1 MTGRAASMGRGII
14 DDVAARIVDDMAE
27 CVTRRLAAQGGDP
40 ALPQKPVGGLSLAAT
55 SPLGPFEEAL
65 LEEVDMREPS
75 FTLTAGPTAATPRT
89 LQALGQPIMFDY
101 DPLFLEK
108 FRELDRKVG
117 ELMRSSSD
125 IVLMQGEAVL
135 GLEAAARGLTRPG
148 MKALNLVSGVYAAWF
163 GDWLAEYGA
172 EVVEVRVP
180 YDEAVEP
187 EAVRQALADN
197 PDVELVAVVQSET
210 PSGIHNPVGEI
221 AAAVKEAGALLLVD
235 AVSALGCEEVLVDE
249 WGIDVCVAGP
259 QKCLAGPPGMSLI
272 SVSSA
277 AWEAME
283 RNPNAPRGSFLSLL
297 DWKERWV
304 DTDRTKFLY
313 TPSVVDVNG
322 VDSVVDQVLEEGLD
336 RCIARHQAA
345 ARAVRAGVQAMGL
358 ELWPRQ
364 ERYAA
369 GCVTAIR
376 VPEGIS
382 RARTL
387 EHIRERYGVMLSGGY
402 GELSDKLFR
411 IGHMGPAAD
420 SLYPAVAVAALG
432 RGLKDLGA
440 DVQIGAG
447 VEATLEAIG
456 EAAERMVAPA

>member
-1 MTGRAASMGRGII
+1 MR
-14 DDVAARIVDDMAE
+14 
-27 CVTRRLAAQGGDP
+27 DP
-40 ALPQKPVGGLSLAAT
+40 T
-55 SPLGPFEEAL
+55 
-65 LEEVDMREPS
+65 
-75 FTLTAGPTAATPRT
+75 FTLTAGPTAATART
-89 LQALGQPIMFDY
+89 LQALGQPILFDY
-101 DPLFLEK
+101 DPVFLEK
-108 FRELDRKVG
+108 FRELERKVA
-117 ELMRSSSD
+117 ELMGSSED

-135 GLEAAARGLTRPG
+135 GLEAAARALTRPG

-163 GDWLAEYGA
+163 GDWLREYGA
-172 EVVEVRVP
+172 EVVEVHVP
-180 YDEAVEP
+180 YDEAVE
-187 EAVRQALADN
+187 AADVRQALVEN

-221 AAAVKEAGALLLVD
+221 ASAVKEAGVLFLVD

-259 QKCLAGPPGMSLI
+259 QKCLAGPPGMSLMSI
-272 SVSSA
+272 SSA

-322 VDSVVDQVLEEGLD
+322 VDSVVDQVLEEGLEQ
-336 RCIARHQAA
+336 CIARHQAA

-358 ELWPRQ
+358 ELWARR
-364 ERYAA
+364 EDYAA

-376 VPEGIS
+376 VPDGIS
-382 RARTL
+382 RAGAL

-402 GELSDKLFR
+402 GELADKLFR

-420 SLYPAVAVAALG
+420 SLNPVVAVSALG

-440 DVQIGAG
+440 DVRIGAG

-456 EAAERMVAPA
+456 EAADRAVPSA

>member
-1 MTGRAASMGRGII
+1 
-14 DDVAARIVDDMAE
+14 
-27 CVTRRLAAQGGDP
+27 
-40 ALPQKPVGGLSLAAT
+40 
-55 SPLGPFEEAL
+55 
-65 LEEVDMREPS
+65 MREPS

-89 LQALGQPIMFDY
+89 LQALGQPIIFDY
-101 DPLFLEK
+101 DPVFLEK
-108 FRELDRKVG
+108 FRALERKVG
-117 ELMRSSSD
+117 ELMRSSDD

-135 GLEAAARGLTRPG
+135 GLEAAARALTRPG

-163 GDWLAEYGA
+163 GDWLREYGA

-180 YDEAVEP
+180 YDEAVD
-187 EAVRQALADN
+187 AADVRQALADN

-210 PSGIHNPVGEI
+210 PSGIHNPVAEI
-221 AAAVKEAGALLLVD
+221 APAVKEAGALLLVD

-249 WGIDVCVAGP
+249 WGIDVCVVGP

-272 SVSSA
+272 SVSAA

-336 RCIARHQAA
+336 SCIARHQTA
-345 ARAVRAGVQAMGL
+345 ARAVRAGAQAMGL
-358 ELWPRQ
+358 ELWPRR
-364 ERYAA
+364 EDYAA

-382 RARTL
+382 RAGTL

-402 GELSDKLFR
+402 GELADKLFR

-420 SLYPAVAVAALG
+420 SMNPVVAVAALG

-440 DVQIGAG
+440 EVSIGAG
-447 VEATLEAIG
+447 VEATLEKIG
-456 EAAERMVAPA
+456 EAAERAVTPA

>member
-1 MTGRAASMGRGII
+1 
-14 DDVAARIVDDMAE
+14 
-27 CVTRRLAAQGGDP
+27 
-40 ALPQKPVGGLSLAAT
+40 
-55 SPLGPFEEAL
+55 
-65 LEEVDMREPS
+65 MRDPS

-89 LQALGQPIMFDY
+89 LQALGQPIIFDY
-101 DPLFLEK
+101 DPVFLEK
-108 FRELDRKVG
+108 FRELERKVG
-117 ELMRSSSD
+117 ELMRSSDD

-135 GLEAAARGLTRPG
+135 GLEAAARALTRPG
-148 MKALNLVSGVYAAWF
+148 MKALNLVSGVYASWF
-163 GDWLAEYGA
+163 GDWLREYGA

-180 YDEAVEP
+180 YDEAVE
-187 EAVRQALADN
+187 AADVRQALGDN

-210 PSGIHNPVGEI
+210 PSGIHNPVAEI
-221 AAAVKEAGALLLVD
+221 APAVKEAGALLLVD

-249 WGIDVCVAGP
+249 WGIDVCVVGP

-272 SVSSA
+272 SVSPA

-283 RNPNAPRGSFLSLL
+283 SNPNAPRGSFLSLL

-322 VDSVVDQVLEEGLD
+322 VDSVVDQVLEEGLES
-336 RCIARHQAA
+336 CIARHQTA

-358 ELWPRQ
+358 ELWPRR
-364 ERYAA
+364 EDYAA

-376 VPEGIS
+376 VPDGIS
-382 RARTL
+382 RAGTL
-387 EHIRERYGVMLSGGY
+387 EHVRERYGVMLSGGY
-402 GELSDKLFR
+402 GELADKLFR

-420 SLYPAVAVAALG
+420 SMNPVVAVAALG

-440 DVQIGAG
+440 DMRIGAG
-447 VEATLEAIG
+447 VEATLETIG
-456 EAAERMVAPA
+456 EAAEQAVTPA

>member
-1 MTGRAASMGRGII
+1 MR
-14 DDVAARIVDDMAE
+14 
-27 CVTRRLAAQGGDP
+27 DP
-40 ALPQKPVGGLSLAAT
+40 T
-55 SPLGPFEEAL
+55 
-65 LEEVDMREPS
+65 

-89 LQALGQPIMFDY
+89 LQALAQPILFDY
-101 DPLFLEK
+101 DPVFLEK
-108 FRELDRKVG
+108 FRELEGKVG
-117 ELMRSSSD
+117 ELMRSSQD

-135 GLEAAARGLTRPG
+135 GLEAAARALTRPG

-163 GDWLAEYGA
+163 GDWLREYGA

-180 YDEAVEP
+180 YDEALEP
-187 EAVRQALADN
+187 VDVQQALEEN

-210 PSGIHNPVGEI
+210 PSGIHNPVREI
-221 AAAVKEAGALLLVD
+221 APAVKDAGALLLVD
-235 AVSALGCEEVLVDE
+235 AVSALGCEEVLVDD

-259 QKCLAGPPGMSLI
+259 QKCLAGPPGMSLMSI
-272 SVSSA
+272 SSA
-277 AWEAME
+277 AWEAMR

-322 VDSVVDQVLEEGLD
+322 VDSVVDQVLDEGLEQ
-336 RCIARHQAA
+336 CIARHQAA

-358 ELWPRQ
+358 ELWPRR
-364 ERYAA
+364 EEFSA

-382 RARTL
+382 RAGAL

-402 GELSDKLFR
+402 GELADRVFR

-420 SLYPAVAVAALG
+420 SLNPAVAVSALG

-440 DVQIGAG
+440 EVRIGAG
-447 VEATLEAIG
+447 VEATLEAIA
-456 EAAERMVAPA
+456 EAADRTVPAA

>member
-1 MTGRAASMGRGII
+1 
-14 DDVAARIVDDMAE
+14 
-27 CVTRRLAAQGGDP
+27 
-40 ALPQKPVGGLSLAAT
+40 
-55 SPLGPFEEAL
+55 
-65 LEEVDMREPS
+65 MRDPS

-89 LQALGQPIMFDY
+89 LQALGQPIIFDY
-101 DPLFLEK
+101 DPVFLEK
-108 FRELDRKVG
+108 FRELERKVG
-117 ELMRSSSD
+117 ELMRSSDD

-135 GLEAAARGLTRPG
+135 GLEAAARALTRPG

-163 GDWLAEYGA
+163 GDWLREYGA
-172 EVVEVRVP
+172 EVIEVRVP
-180 YDEAVEP
+180 YDEAVD
-187 EAVRQALADN
+187 AADVRQALDEN

-221 AAAVKEAGALLLVD
+221 APAVKDAGALLLVD

-259 QKCLAGPPGMSLI
+259 QKCLAGPPGMSLMSI
-272 SVSSA
+272 SSA

-283 RNPNAPRGSFLSLL
+283 RNPNAPRDSFLSLL
-297 DWKERWV
+297 DWKQRWV

-322 VDSVVDQVLEEGLD
+322 VDSVVDQVLEEGLET
-336 RCIARHQAA
+336 CIARHQAA
-345 ARAVRAGVQAMGL
+345 ARAVRAGVQGMGL
-358 ELWPRQ
+358 ELWPRR
-364 ERYAA
+364 EDYAA

-382 RARTL
+382 RADAL
-387 EHIRERYGVMLSGGY
+387 SHIRNRYGVMLSGGY
-402 GELSDKLFR
+402 GELADKLFR

-420 SLYPAVAVAALG
+420 SLYPVVAIGALG

-440 DVQIGAG
+440 DVRIGDG
-447 VEATLEAIG
+447 VEAALEEIG
-456 EAAERMVAPA
+456 AAAERTVSPA

>member
-1 MTGRAASMGRGII
+1 
-14 DDVAARIVDDMAE
+14 
-27 CVTRRLAAQGGDP
+27 
-40 ALPQKPVGGLSLAAT
+40 
-55 SPLGPFEEAL
+55 
-65 LEEVDMREPS
+65 MRDPS

-89 LQALGQPIMFDY
+89 LQALGQPIIFDY
-101 DPLFLEK
+101 DPVFLEK
-108 FRELDRKVG
+108 FRELERKVG
-117 ELMRSSSD
+117 ELMRSSDD

-135 GLEAAARGLTRPG
+135 GLEAAARALTRPG
-148 MKALNLVSGVYAAWF
+148 MKALNLVSGVYASWF
-163 GDWLAEYGA
+163 GDWLREYGA
-172 EVVEVRVP
+172 EVIEVRVP
-180 YDEAVEP
+180 YDEAVD
-187 EAVRQALADN
+187 AADVRQALADN

-210 PSGIHNPVGEI
+210 PSGIHNPVAEI
-221 AAAVKEAGALLLVD
+221 APAVKEAGALLLVD

-249 WGIDVCVAGP
+249 WGIDVCVVGP

-272 SVSSA
+272 SVSQA

-322 VDSVVDQVLEEGLD
+322 VDSVVDQVLEEGLET
-336 RCIARHQAA
+336 CIARHQTA

-358 ELWPRQ
+358 ELWPRR
-364 ERYAA
+364 EDYAA

-382 RARTL
+382 RAGAL

-402 GELSDKLFR
+402 GELADKLFR

-420 SLYPAVAVAALG
+420 SLNPVVAIAALG

-440 DVQIGAG
+440 EVRIGAG
-447 VEATLEAIG
+447 VEATLDAIA
-456 EAAERMVAPA
+456 EAADRTVATA

>member
-1 MTGRAASMGRGII
+1 
-14 DDVAARIVDDMAE
+14 
-27 CVTRRLAAQGGDP
+27 
-40 ALPQKPVGGLSLAAT
+40 
-55 SPLGPFEEAL
+55 
-65 LEEVDMREPS
+65 MRDPS

-89 LQALGQPIMFDY
+89 LQALAQPILFDY
-101 DPLFLEK
+101 DPVFLEK
-108 FRELDRKVG
+108 FRELERKVG
-117 ELMRSSSD
+117 ELMGSSQD

-135 GLEAAARGLTRPG
+135 GLEAAARALTRPG

-163 GDWLAEYGA
+163 GDWLREYGA
-172 EVVEVRVP
+172 EVIEVRVP
-180 YDEAVEP
+180 YDEAVE
-187 EAVRQALADN
+187 AADVRRALEEN

-210 PSGIHNPVGEI
+210 PSGVHNPVGEL
-221 AAAVKEAGALLLVD
+221 APAVKEAGALLLVD

-259 QKCLAGPPGMSLI
+259 QKCLAGPPGMSLMSI
-272 SVSSA
+272 SPA
-277 AWEAME
+277 AWEAMR

-322 VDSVVDQVLEEGLD
+322 VDSVVDQVLDEGLEH
-336 RCIARHQAA
+336 CIARHQRA

-358 ELWPRQ
+358 ELWPRR
-364 ERYAA
+364 EEYAA
-369 GCVTAIR
+369 GCVTAVR

-382 RARTL
+382 RAGAL

-402 GELSDKLFR
+402 GELADKLFR

-420 SLYPAVAVAALG
+420 SLNPVVGISALG

-456 EAAERMVAPA
+456 EAADRTVPAA

>member
-1 MTGRAASMGRGII
+1 
-14 DDVAARIVDDMAE
+14 
-27 CVTRRLAAQGGDP
+27 
-40 ALPQKPVGGLSLAAT
+40 
-55 SPLGPFEEAL
+55 
-65 LEEVDMREPS
+65 MRDPS

-89 LQALGQPIMFDY
+89 LQALGEPIIFDY
-101 DPLFLEK
+101 DPVFLEK
-108 FRELDRKVG
+108 FRELERKIA
-117 ELMRSSSD
+117 ELMRSSED

-135 GLEAAARGLTRPG
+135 GLEAAARALTRPG

-163 GDWLAEYGA
+163 GDWLREYGA

-180 YDEAVEP
+180 YDEAVE
-187 EAVRQALADN
+187 AADVRQALDDN

-221 AAAVKEAGALLLVD
+221 APAVKEAGALLLVD
-235 AVSALGCEEVLVDE
+235 AVSALCCEEVLVDE

-259 QKCLAGPPGMSLI
+259 QKCLAGPPGMSLMSI
-272 SVSSA
+272 SSA

-322 VDSVVDQVLEEGLD
+322 VDSVVDQVLEEGLEQ
-336 RCIARHQAA
+336 CIARHQAA
-345 ARAVRAGVQAMGL
+345 ARAVRGGVQAMGL
-358 ELWPRQ
+358 ELWPRR
-364 ERYAA
+364 EEYAA

-382 RARTL
+382 RAGTL
-387 EHIRERYGVMLSGGY
+387 EHVRGRYGVMLSGGY
-402 GELSDKLFR
+402 GELTDKLFR

-420 SLYPAVAVAALG
+420 SLNPVVAVAALG

-440 DVQIGAG
+440 DVRIGAG

-456 EAAERMVAPA
+456 AAAERTVTTA